1 MSLEKGSL
9 KTKCFVLA
17 EFSPDLNPMY
27 PRQCTAIYGEDLFG
41 RIHSHLKEARSR
53 SVPHEDEAGVVAG
66 LRALTANT
74 RDCFL
79 VDQLVFLE
87 KQV

>member
-1 MSLEKGSL
+1 MGPHFKEGP
-9 KTKCFVLA
+9 TVIVLLT
-17 EFSPDLNPMY
+17 FNPMHS
-27 PRQCTAIYGEDLFG
+27 RQCIAIYGEELFG
-41 RIHSHLKEARSR
+41 RIHGHLKEARSR

-66 LRALTANT
+66 LRALTTNT